1 MRTLLK
7 NGIGFYPPDYKVKP
21 MHILIVDKKI
31 EQVSEKEIRFEPDMA
46 VYDIGGNLIVPG
58 FLDCHTHLAQSF
70 GRGIYDNLHLT
81 QWLLT
86 MIYNFDLTEEETYL
100 AQQLGCI
107 EAIKS
112 GTTTVAEMTAAGP
125 YHEACVQAI
134 ADSGLRGDVCM
145 ALGDYQEGSGP
156 PPEKNAS
163 QLLDMMRDLHKRW
176 HGTYDNRITVRV
188 SPVGL
193 PACTEEL
200 IRGSRDLA
208 NELGVGIHI
217 HNCEGETE
225 TENAYERFNMSEV
238 EAYEKFGLLGPD
250 CQLVHNIWLT
260 ERDKEIIKEYDCSC
274 VTCPSTNTKI
284 TDGMPPTPDL
294 HRMGV
299 NIAIGCDGESSSGT
313 YDMLQEARLVS
324 LLGKVSSNDAAMFTA
339 EETFEMMTKNGL
351 KAIGFDTKVGEIKPG
366 YQADLTI
373 IEYPQP
379 HLIDENRLLSDLI
392 YSGTGGDVLSVL
404 VDGKPLYWN
413 KAMTQIDEKAV
424 MAKILEAMRKGDHL
438 LPKVTF

>member
-46 VYDIGGNLIVPG
+46 VYDVGGNLIVPG

-379 HLIDENRLLSDLI
+379 HLIDENRLLSNLI

>member
-1 MRTLLK
+1 
-7 NGIGFYPPDYKVKP
+7 

-46 VYDIGGNLIVPG
+46 VYDVGGNLIVPG

-379 HLIDENRLLSDLI
+379 HLIDENRLLSNLI

>member
-7 NGIGFYPPDYKVKP
+7 NGIGFYPPEYKVKP
-21 MHILIVDKKI
+21 MHILIIDDKISK
-31 EQVSEKEIRFEPDMA
+31 VSEKTITQEPDMT

-86 MIYNFDLTEEETYL
+86 MIYNFDMTEEETYL

-145 ALGDYQEGSGP
+145 ALGDFQEGDGP
-156 PPEKNAS
+156 SPDKNAS
-163 QLLDMMRDLHKRW
+163 QLLDMMRDLHARW
-176 HGTYDNRITVRV
+176 HGAYDGRISVRV

-217 HNCEGETE
+217 HNCEGEAE
-225 TENAYERFNMSEV
+225 TANAYDRFNMSEV

-260 ERDKEIIKEYDCSC
+260 DRDKEIIAEYDCSC

-284 TDGMPPTPDL
+284 TDGMPPMPDL
-294 HRMGV
+294 HQLGV

-324 LLGKVSSNDAAMFTA
+324 LLGKVSSMDAAMFTA

-351 KAIGFDTKVGEIKPG
+351 KSIGFDTQVGEIKSG
-366 YQADLTI
+366 YKADLTI

-379 HLIDENRLLSDLI
+379 HLIDETRLMSNLI
-392 YSGTGGDVLSVL
+392 YSGTGGDVISVL

-413 KAMTQIDEKAV
+413 KEMTQIDERAV
-424 MAKILEAMRKGDHL
+424 MAKILEVMRAGGHL
-438 LPKVTF
+438 LPEVKF

>member
-156 PPEKNAS
+156 PPERNAS

-176 HGTYDNRITVRV
+176 HGAFDNRITVRV

-284 TDGMPPTPDL
+284 TDGMPPMPDL

-324 LLGKVSSNDAAMFTA
+324 LLGKISSNDAAMFTA

-379 HLIDENRLLSDLI
+379 HLIDENRLLSNLI
-392 YSGTGGDVLSVL
+392 YSATGGDVLSVL

>member
-1 MRTLLK
+1 MRILLK
-7 NGIGFYPPDYKVKP
+7 NGIGFYPPTYQVKP
-21 MHILIVDKKI
+21 INILIDGKLI
-31 EQVSEKEIRFEPDMA
+31 TEVSEAPITIEPDMI
-46 VYDIGGNLIVPG
+46 VYDIQGNLIVPG
-58 FLDCHTHLAQSF
+58 FLDCHTHLSQSF

-86 MIYNFDLTEEETYL
+86 MIYNFDLTDEEAYM

-112 GTTTVAEMTAAGP
+112 GTTTVAEMTTAGP
-125 YHEACVQAI
+125 YHDICVQAI

-145 ALGDYQEGSGP
+145 ALGDFQEGEGP
-156 PPEKNAS
+156 APDKNAS
-163 QLLDMMRDLHKRW
+163 QMLDMMRELHKKW
-176 HGTYDNRITVRV
+176 HGSYDNRITVRV

-208 NELGVGIHI
+208 NELGVGIHL

-225 TENAYERFNMSEV
+225 TANAYERFNMSEV
-238 EAYEKFGLLGPD
+238 EAYEEFGLLGPD

-260 ERDKEIIKEYDCSC
+260 DRDKEIIAEYDCSC
-274 VTCPSTNTKI
+274 ITCPSTNTKI
-284 TDGMPPTPDL
+284 TDGMPPMPDL
-294 HRMGV
+294 HSLGV

-324 LLGKVSSNDAAMFTA
+324 LLGKVSTMDAAIFTA

-351 KAIGFDTKVGEIKPG
+351 KAIGFDAKVGEIKPG
-366 YQADLTI
+366 YNADITI
-373 IEYPQP
+373 IKYPSP
-379 HLIDENRLLSDLI
+379 HLIDENRLLSNLI
-392 YSGTGGDVLSVL
+392 YSGTGGDVISVM

-413 KAMTQIDEKAV
+413 GEMTQINEEEV
-424 MAKILEAMRKGDHL
+424 MTKILESMRKGDHL
-438 LPKVTF
+438 LPKITF

>member
-217 HNCEGETE
+217 HNSEGETE
-225 TENAYERFNMSEV
+225 TKNAYERFNMSEV